1 MKDFMSVELTL
12 APADSFW
19 GDNAL
24 VSFNAGVASIHL
36 GGDSADFGAE
46 SALQVQRAARKL
58 SNQGIGKVTLK
69 GELWNT
75 ELRIAFDQGYYTAK
89 ENQQACFGLDQ
100 VSSIEKKA
108 FTDFQQ
114 ASHWVRKTIN
124 TDAEEMFPIKLAQS
138 AADLLLQLAPE
149 SITYKIIAGDELLT
163 HGFTGIHTVGR
174 GSQHPPAM
182 LQLDF
187 NPTGSGD
194 APISTALVG
203 KGITFDSGGYSIKPS
218 DGMAVM
224 KSDMGGAATLTGALA
239 LAISQGL
246 NQRVQLFLCCAENM
260 ISSNAFKLGD
270 IITYKND
277 ITVEVLNTD
286 AEGRLVLADGL
297 LAAEENSPQRLI
309 DAATLTGAA
318 KMALGRDYN
327 AVFGFD
333 QRFVNLLLANAKA
346 ENEFAWQL
354 PLEKWHQQQLPSS
367 FADMA
372 NIHAGEGRAGAST
385 AAAFLSRFAREDG
398 QGWLHLDLAGCY
410 QKSANDLWATGAKGH
425 GIRTLAK
432 TLLDA

>member
-12 APADSFW
+12 ATAESFW
-19 GDNAL
+19 GKNAL
-24 VSFNAGVASIHL
+24 ISFNAGVASIHI
-36 GGDSADFGAE
+36 GDDSTDH
-46 SALQVQRAARKL
+46 SLQVQRAARKL
-58 SNQGIGKVTLK
+58 SNQGITKVTLQ
-69 GELWNT
+69 GELWNA

-89 ENQQACFGLDQ
+89 ENQQAYFGLDH
-100 VSSIEKKA
+100 VSRAEKKA
-108 FTDFQQ
+108 FTDFQK
-114 ASHWVRKTIN
+114 ASHWVRKIIN
-124 TDAEEMFPIKLAQS
+124 TDAEEMYPVKLAQS

-149 SITYKIIAGDELLT
+149 SINYKIIAGEELLT
-163 HGFTGIHTVGR
+163 HGFTGIYTVGR

-187 NPTGSGD
+187 NPTGD
-194 APISTALVG
+194 VNAPISTALVG

-218 DGMAVM
+218 DPMTAM

-270 IITYKND
+270 IIKYKNGT
-277 ITVEVLNTD
+277 TVEVLNTD

-297 LAAEENSPQRLI
+297 LAAEANSPRRLI

-333 QRFVNLLLANAKA
+333 QGFVNTLLANAKA
-346 ENEFAWQL
+346 EHEFAWQL

-372 NIHAGEGRAGAST
+372 NIHAGEGCAGAST
-385 AAAFLSRFAREDG
+385 AAAFLSRFVREDG
-398 QGWLHLDLAGCY
+398 KGWLHLDLAGSY
-410 QKSANDLWATGAKGH
+410 QKAANDLWATGAKGH

>member
-1 MKDFMSVELTL
+1 MKDFMNVELTL

-19 GDNAL
+19 GKNAL
-24 VSFNAGVASIHL
+24 ISFNGAVASIHL
-36 GGDSADFGAE
+36 ADLGDD

-58 SNQGIGKVTLK
+58 SNQGIAKVSLK

-89 ENQQACFGLDQ
+89 ENQQTCFGLELAS
-100 VSSIEKKA
+100 VTEKHDFYA
-108 FTDFQQ
+108 FQQ

-124 TDAEEMFPIKLAQS
+124 TAAEEMYPVKLAQS
-138 AADLLLQLAPE
+138 AADLLLKLAPE
-149 SITYKIIAGDELLT
+149 SISYNIIVGDDLLT
-163 HGFTGIHTVGR
+163 HGFTGTHTVGR

-187 NPTGSGD
+187 NPSGNAD
-194 APISTALVG
+194 APVATALVG

-246 NQRVQLFLCCAENM
+246 DQRVQLFLCCAENM

-318 KMALGRDYN
+318 KMALGRDYH
-327 AVFGFD
+327 ALFGFD
-333 QRFVNLLLANAKA
+333 QGLVNSVLAHAKA

-354 PLEKWHQQQLPSS
+354 PLAKWHQNQLPSS

-385 AAAFLSRFAREDG
+385 AAAFLSRFVREDG

-410 QKSANDLWATGAKGH
+410 QKAANDLWSVGGKGH

-432 TLLDA
+432 TLLDV